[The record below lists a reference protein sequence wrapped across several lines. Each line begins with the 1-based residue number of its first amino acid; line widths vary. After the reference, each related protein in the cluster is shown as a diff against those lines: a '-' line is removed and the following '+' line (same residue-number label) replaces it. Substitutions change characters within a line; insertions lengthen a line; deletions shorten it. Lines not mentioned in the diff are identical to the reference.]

1 MVITNPLD
9 LNHLDI
15 LVGVPDEEEEEEGDD
30 EEGEGEDSEEDE
42 DDRRGGRDRRR
53 GSGSKR
59 GNDSQRDTEGEETEE
74 DDEED
79 EEDDEDNHRHKKAG
93 SKSRHQLKSPPP
105 RPPKHLPAETRL
117 MLLPTSPDRQ
127 KRGTKRASRVQQ
139 SLLTKLP
146 EHVDST
152 ELKADFIMRMMN
164 QAFQKK

>member
-1 MVITNPLD
+1 
-9 LNHLDI
+9 
-15 LVGVPDEEEEEEGDD
+15 
-30 EEGEGEDSEEDE
+30 
-42 DDRRGGRDRRR
+42 
-53 GSGSKR
+53 
-59 GNDSQRDTEGEETEE
+59 
-74 DDEED
+74 
-79 EEDDEDNHRHKKAG
+79 
-93 SKSRHQLKSPPP
+93 
-105 RPPKHLPAETRL
+105 